1 MRSGVT
7 PVPSTR
13 LGLVA
18 AGLALLVW
26 GAPLDA
32 QSAGAGV
39 HVQNYSFDDPTVAGV
54 ESVRLVVAPFAA
66 AVDVGRVS
74 LGLSGA
80 YARGSAMGPAGGEA
94 SLSGPTDTDV
104 VLTYRPGPDWLLVS
118 ASSALPT
125 GKASLDT
132 QGSFVAA
139 VIAADLLPFGIDSWG
154 SGGDVGGD
162 VAVATQ
168 AGAWGL
174 GLSAGYRIAREYEP
188 LPDLPFAYKP
198 GNQLQVRVALDRNV
212 SQTSTFSLLLGV
224 QHFADDELAGAN
236 LFKSGTRIQAVASY
250 AFPLGLRS
258 SALVFG
264 GVNHRAN
271 GALLTD
277 EAALSGATDTP
288 SQQLFMAGANLRFPL
303 GRGSA
308 VLPKAELHVF
318 RAEDG
323 ASQGWVG
330 TIGPAFDLRVS
341 GNASTRQV
349 FVTPSFVWRTGNV
362 LVQEGAE
369 SGFSG
374 WEAGITL
381 RVVAGR

>member
-1 MRSGVT
+1 MM
-7 PVPSTR
+7 
-13 LGLVA
+13 
-18 AGLALLVW
+18 LAFPGCAL
-26 GAPLDA
+26 A
-32 QSAGAGV
+32 QSIGAGV
-39 HVQNYSFDDPTVAGV
+39 HVQSYSFDDPTTAGV
-54 ESVRLVVAPFAA
+54 ESVRLFVTPFAA
-66 AVDVGRVS
+66 AADVGRVS

-80 YARGSAMGPAGGEA
+80 YARGTATGPTGGEA
-94 SLSGPTDTDV
+94 SLSGPTDTDL
-104 VLTYRPGPDWLLVS
+104 VLTYRPGPDWLLIS

-139 VIAADLLPFGIDSWG
+139 FIAAELLPFEIDSWG

-168 AGAWGL
+168 AGAWGV
-174 GLSAGYRIAREYEP
+174 GASAGYRVARAYEP
-188 LPDLPFAYKP
+188 LPDLPFSYKP
-198 GNQLQVRVALDRNV
+198 GNQFQLRLALDRNV
-212 SQTSTFSLLLGV
+212 SQSSTLSFLVGL
-224 QHFADDELAGAN
+224 QHFSDDELAGTN
-236 LFKSGTRIQAVASY
+236 LFKSGTRVQAVTSF

-277 EAALSGATDTP
+277 EAALAGATDSP
-288 SQQLFMAGANLRFPL
+288 SQQLFMTGANLRFPL

-308 VLPKAELHVF
+308 ILPKAELHVF

-323 ASQGWVG
+323 ASQGWV
-330 TIGPAFDLRVS
+330 TTVGPAIDLRVS

-349 FVTPSFVWRTGNV
+349 FLTPSFVWRTGNV
-362 LVQEGAE
+362 IVQEGSE
-369 SGFSG
+369 SGFQG
-374 WEAGITL
+374 WEAGMTL